1 MQFYA
6 IAIRLLTKS
15 ATIKDKNQVVD
26 KLVSTFLSSRVLNF
40 EQPLVVPTEPVW
52 RFSVE
57 QYHQMIHLGIL
68 TEDDP
73 VELLEGWIVRK
84 MPKNPLHRATTKL
97 TRSALEQIVPD
108 GWYVDAQEP
117 ITLDDSEPEPDVVI
131 IRGNT
136 RDYLDRHPGARDVA
150 LVVEVADS
158 TLERDRTS
166 KKRLYARAGILIY
179 WIVNLPEQKI
189 EVYTQ
194 PTTSTIEPTYQ
205 QRQDYSLSDEI
216 AVLIEELEVGRVAV
230 RNLIP

>member
-1 MQFYA
+1 
-6 IAIRLLTKS
+6 
-15 ATIKDKNQVVD
+15 
-26 KLVSTFLSSRVLNF
+26 
-40 EQPLVVPTEPVW
+40 VPTEPVW

-73 VELLEGWIVRK
+73 VELLEGWLVRK

-131 IRGNT
+131 VRGNT
-136 RDYLDRHPGARDVA
+136 RDYLDRHPGANDIA

-166 KKRLYARAGILIY
+166 KKRLYARTGILVY
-179 WIVNLPEQKI
+179 WLVNLPEQKI

-194 PTTSTIEPTYQ
+194 PTISTIEPTYQ
-205 QRQDYSLSDEI
+205 QCQNYSLSDEI
-216 AVLIEELEVGRVAV
+216 IVLIGELEVGRVAV
-230 RNLIP
+230 RDLIP